1 MRHDAF
7 IYLSTFFLQFHCI
20 FTYQKNAKMK
30 TVIVNIEKKD
40 EVFFRELFKKFRIKA
55 RVLSD
60 EEKEEMALAEWIDEG
75 MKSEDV
81 PLEKVLKHLR
91 KHGVKC

>member
-1 MRHDAF
+1 
-7 IYLSTFFLQFHCI
+7 
-20 FTYQKNAKMK
+20 MK
-30 TVIVNIEKKD
+30 TVIVSIPDKK
-40 EVFFRELFKKFRIKA
+40 ERTFTSYLKKNRYRS
-55 RVLSD
+55 RVLSE

-81 PLEKVLKHLR
+81 PIEKVLKHLR